1 MKMSLKRKGAKEKEP
16 MDLPKLLK
24 ILRAANYQGWFT
36 LEYEENEDAEGAV
49 PGILKEMA
57 ALLK

>member
-1 MKMSLKRKGAKEKEP
+1 

-36 LEYEENEDAEGAV
+36 LEYEEKEDAAGAV
-49 PGILKEMA
+49 PEILKEMA
-57 ALLK
+57 SLLK